1 MTIDTTR
8 APEGAKPASA
18 AAVSRGASAVGRAG
32 AAGAPGAA
40 GAGGGFAGLL
50 SALSAPDA
58 QSAPLAA
65 DLPDAAAGAD
75 AALTQPA
82 LADDEAP
89 LLLLAPDMQGLVAVA
104 PTPVALATGSPVV
117 APASSAEASGLTALI
132 GAQATPLGN
141 PSAVSA
147 NTDPAA
153 SAVAAGEGA
162 EAPGQ
167 RRLAPS
173 QSAVQAPYE
182 PKDAVAKA
190 AQASV
195 LAASDG
201 RTAEPALAN
210 TDVATL
216 LDHRRASQSHAAAQT
231 QLGLRDARWQPASA
245 QVLAAQDASS
255 AAPVILSTDALTA
268 ATDRRDA
275 RPGMGQIRTGLEG
288 AAGGTVADRLGISP
302 TYEVAATTATVPE
315 GQVAETV
322 SYWASQGVQSAELTL
337 DGMGDEPV
345 EVRISLEGDQAQIE
359 FRSNQ
364 PEVRQALESA
374 SAQLKALLSGEGLQ
388 LAGMSVGT
396 SNRGASQGEGGQP
409 KPSSRQAKL
418 VALEP
423 VRATAT
429 RAANSAVGQALDLY
443 V

>member
-18 AAVSRGASAVGRAG
+18 ATVSRGASAVGRAG

-65 DLPDAAAGAD
+65 DLSDADAGAD
-75 AALTQPA
+75 AALTPSA
-82 LADDEAP
+82 LADDEAQ
-89 LLLLAPDMQGLVAVA
+89 LLLLATDMQGLVAVA

-132 GAQATPLGN
+132 AAQATPLTN
-141 PSAVSA
+141 LSAESA
-147 NTDPAA
+147 NTGPAA
-153 SAVAAGEGA
+153 D
-162 EAPGQ
+162 APGQ
-167 RRLAPS
+167 RGLAPS

-201 RTAEPALAN
+201 RGAEPALAN

-255 AAPVILSTDALTA
+255 AAPVILSADALTA

-288 AAGGTVADRLGISP
+288 AAGGNVADRLGINP
-302 TYEVAATTATVPE
+302 TYEVAAATAVVSE

-364 PEVRQALESA
+364 PEVRQALEGA

-388 LAGMSVGT
+388 LTGMSVGT

-429 RAANSAVGQALDLY
+429 RAANPAVGQALDLY